1 MHPEGSPSARAITA
15 VYFKFAMRETC
26 PNHTLHNNLC
36 LDAKI
41 IFLFEATKR
50 FDNKMP
56 PMRGAAGA
64 MVILYRLLYLSLG
77 ILVVFC

>member
-1 MHPEGSPSARAITA
+1 VHPEGSPSARAITA
-15 VYFKFAMRETC
+15 VYFKFALRETC

-41 IFLFEATKR
+41 IFLFEAAKR
-50 FDNKMP
+50 FDNKIP
-56 PMRGAAGA
+56 PVRKAPRG